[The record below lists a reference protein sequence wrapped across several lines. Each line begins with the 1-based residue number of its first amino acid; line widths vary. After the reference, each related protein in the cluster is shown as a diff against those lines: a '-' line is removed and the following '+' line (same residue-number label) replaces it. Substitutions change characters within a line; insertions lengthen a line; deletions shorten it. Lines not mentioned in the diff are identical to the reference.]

1 MTSLIQTLQSFFQ
14 WIYDS
19 VDSLIAFCVSA
30 LAWASDMWL
39 VVQTVA
45 NTVCP
50 PALQGILAIMISF
63 MLVFLVVRLV
73 VNLL

>member
-14 WIYDS
+14 WLYDS
-19 VDSLIAFCVSA
+19 VDSLIEFCVSA
-30 LAWASDMWL
+30 LAWVSDMWL

-45 NTVCP
+45 NIVCP
-50 PALQGILAIMISF
+50 PALQGILGIMISF